1 MNRNEIEQVFRN
13 LAMSQGSYGR
23 LLARIYDLSEED
35 QDEFWAEMEAQD
47 FSDEIAVI
55 MYVEGA

>member
-1 MNRNEIEQVFRN
+1 MNRNEIEQLFRN

-23 LLARIYDLSEED
+23 LLASIYAMSDEGQE
-35 QDEFWAEMEAQD
+35 EFWAEMEAQD